1 MQGLAKAKKGATEV
15 KSLTKS
21 KKQKLIV
28 AQDARVEIAL
38 PVVGVLNDVRS
49 AFFGL
54 CVNAGKAVLAAMMEE
69 ERTAVCGPKGVANPT
84 RTAYRGGHTHSQV
97 TLAGQRIGIA
107 RPRARHIEVG
117 EVSLPSFEWATHRD
131 PLDAASIAAIAAGV
145 STRRYRTTLDALPA
159 NAWATAVSKSAV
171 SRRFVALSSER
182 LEQWLA
188 CGFEHMKLPVVMI
201 DGIHFKDRV
210 VLVALGFDTQGGKHV
225 LGIREGSS
233 ENARVVRSLI
243 SDLIERGL
251 HAEMPRLWII
261 DGAKALRRALTE
273 LFGTTALVQRCQ
285 EHKRRNVLDH
295 LPEHLQAS
303 VGRAMKDAWH
313 SKKAALAKRQ
323 LERLANSLA
332 KPHPGAAASLRE
344 GLAET
349 LTLTT
354 LGIDGA
360 LYKTFRTTNPIEN
373 LNGLIAHYTRNVK
386 RWRDGEM
393 VLRWIGTAL
402 HEASGGFRAVRGFR
416 DMKHLIAAI
425 EEHVQ
430 ITTHIERKIA

>member
-1 MQGLAKAKKGATEV
+1 V

-21 KKQKLIV
+21 KKQELAAV
-28 AQDARVEIAL
+28 RDAQVELAL
-38 PVVGVLNDVRS
+38 PVAGVLNDVRS

-54 CVNAGKAVLAAMMEE
+54 CVNAGKAVLTAMMEQ
-69 ERTAVCGPKGVANPT
+69 ERAAVCGAKGVPNPM
-84 RTAYRGGHTHSQV
+84 RSAYRGGHTRSQV
-97 TLAGQRIGIA
+97 TLAGQRIAIA
-107 RPRARHIEVG
+107 RPRARHIQTG
-117 EVSLPSFEWATHRD
+117 EVSLPSFQWATHRD
-131 PLDAASIAAIAAGV
+131 PLDAATIAAIAAGV
-145 STRRYRTTLDALPA
+145 SMRRYGTTLDPLPA
-159 NAWATAVSKSAV
+159 GESAGAVSKSAV

-188 CGFEHMKLPVVMI
+188 SRLEHVRLPVVMI

-210 VLVALGFDTQGGKHV
+210 VLVALGFDTDARKHV
-225 LGIREGSS
+225 LGLREGSS
-233 ENARVVRSLI
+233 ENTRVVRSLI

-251 HAEMPRLWII
+251 DADTPRLWII
-261 DGAKALRRALTE
+261 DGGKALRRAITQV
-273 LFGTTALVQRCQ
+273 FGAGALVHRCQ
-285 EHKRRNVLDH
+285 EHKRRNVIDH
-295 LPEHLQAS
+295 LPEHLHAS
-303 VGRAMKDAWH
+303 VGRALKDAWH
-313 SKKAALAKRQ
+313 SKDAALAKRQ

-332 KPHPGAAASLRE
+332 KAHPGAAASLRE

-354 LGIDGA
+354 LGIGGA
-360 LYKTFRTTNPIEN
+360 LYRTFRTTNPIEN

-416 DMKHLIAAI
+416 DMKQLAAALD
-425 EEHVQ
+425 EHVQ
-430 ITTHIERKIA
+430 LAAHIERKVA